1 VEQRDI
7 DVGDELRLHVTS
19 SGSGFPLLLLH
30 GFTGSSSS
38 WNYFRSRLESTHRV
52 IAVDLPGHGRSS
64 APTDPLRYTL
74 ARTAKDLTR
83 VLDELELEQVA
94 VYGYS
99 MGGRAAIRLALDHQ
113 DRVAALI
120 LESTSPGIERAS
132 DRAQRIA
139 ADMALA
145 DQIEKDGIE
154 AFVARWEQLPLWEN
168 QKELSEATRRAL
180 REQRIANDPHGLAN
194 SLRGAGAGVDADVF
208 DRIREIDIPTL
219 ILAGELD
226 TKYVALGRQMVKELT
241 HGELKIVEHAGHSI
255 HLEQPDAVIHETLK
269 FLSRPEETA

>member
-1 VEQRDI
+1 M
-7 DVGDELRLHVTS
+7 
-19 SGSGFPLLLLH
+19 
-30 GFTGSSSS
+30 
-38 WNYFRSRLESTHRV
+38 

-74 ARTAKDLTR
+74 VRTAKDLTR

-99 MGGRAAIRLALDHQ
+99 MGGRAAIRFALDHP
-113 DRVAALI
+113 DRVVSLI

-132 DRAQRIA
+132 DRAQRVA
-139 ADMALA
+139 ADMTLA
-145 DQIEKDGIE
+145 DLIEREGIE

-168 QKELSEATRRAL
+168 QKVLPEASRRAL
-180 REQRIANDPHGLAN
+180 REQRLANDPHGLAN
-194 SLRGAGAGVDADVF
+194 SLRGAGTGVDADVF
-208 DRIREIDIPTL
+208 DRIPEIDIPTL

-226 TKYVALGRQMVKELT
+226 EKYVELGRRMEKELV

-255 HLEQPDAVIHETLK
+255 HLEQPDAVIDQVRT
-269 FLSRPEETA
+269 FLVKTRNA

>member
-1 VEQRDI
+1 VDHRDI
-7 DVGDELRLHVTS
+7 DVGGELRLHVTS

-30 GFTGSSSS
+30 GFTGSSST
-38 WNYFRSRLESTHRV
+38 WDYFRSKLESAYRV

-74 ARTAKDLTR
+74 VRTAKDLTR
-83 VLDELELEQVA
+83 VLDDLELEQVA

-99 MGGRAAIRLALDHQ
+99 MGGRAAIRLALDHG

-120 LESTSPGIERAS
+120 LESTSPGIGRAS
-132 DRAQRIA
+132 DRAQRVA
-139 ADMALA
+139 ADMTLA
-145 DQIEKDGIE
+145 DLIERDGIE

-168 QKELSEATRRAL
+168 QKELPEATRRAL
-180 REQRIANDPHGLAN
+180 REQRLANAPHGLAN
-194 SLRGAGAGVDADVF
+194 SLRGAGTGVDADTF

-219 ILAGELD
+219 ILVGELD
-226 TKYVALGRQMVKELT
+226 AKYVELGRLMAKELI

-255 HLEQPDAVIHETLK
+255 HLEQPDAVIDQVRA
-269 FLSRPEETA
+269 FLVKTRNA